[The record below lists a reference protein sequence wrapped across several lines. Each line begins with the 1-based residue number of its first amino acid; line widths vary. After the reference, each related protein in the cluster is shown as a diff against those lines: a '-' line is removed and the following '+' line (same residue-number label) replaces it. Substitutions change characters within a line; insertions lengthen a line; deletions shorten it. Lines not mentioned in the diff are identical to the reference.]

1 MSLCMEGFS
10 YRIPYKKGDKLI
22 VFKKTGT
29 TELKRK
35 FRRILEFDKLEKLS
49 FKRIQKF
56 SLKEVYCCYNPDTV
70 EFTDGSI
77 EWTSSVAKPGE
88 LKKKLFYHIDKVEKK
103 KRKIKKV
110 DTSKLSLLYPKVT
123 KKIEGVMS
131 LYSEVMKLIRFPFH
145 YLK

>member
-1 MSLCMEGFS
+1 MSVLLDGG
-10 YRIPYKKGDKLI
+10 YKNGDKLI

-35 FRRILEFDKLEKLS
+35 FRRILEFDRLDKLS

-56 SLKEVYCCYNPDTV
+56 PVKVVFCCTPDTV

-88 LKKKLFYHIDKVEKK
+88 LKDKLSYYIDKVD
-103 KRKIKKV
+103 KREIKNKKV
-110 DTSKLSLLYPKVT
+110 DKEKLSLLYPKLNE
-123 KKIEGVMS
+123 KRIFID
-131 LYSEVMKLIRFPFH
+131 LYSKLMKVIKFPFH
-145 YLK
+145 YLKN